1 MLPKRII
8 EEFSLYEGLD
18 ITHNSGITVDAMNM
32 WWNLDGRVRFEQK
45 GNKIKMQTRDV
56 IEKDEFDDIL
66 KMLNNYGYFPASYI
80 FDWRHIKFNYDDIVK
95 FIGEKYGI
103 EIAFEAKFA
112 PELDSKDI
120 PDIAYHITSTSK
132 EEKILRIGL
141 APKNKEKLSRH
152 PERIYFTNSLEG
164 AKRLIHNIKFIVNND
179 KFSIFEVDLKK
190 LHMVRQIRWF
200 PDPNYPGEGFYTYE
214 NIPPKYLKVVR
225 RINKTK

>member
-1 MLPKRII
+1 MRNRIYI
-8 EEFSLYEGLD
+8 PIKAE
-18 ITHNSGITVDAMNM
+18 
-32 WWNLDGRVRFEQK
+32 
-45 GNKIKMQTRDV
+45 NKIHAYFWPLY
-56 IEKDEFDDIL
+56 I
-66 KMLNNYGYFPASYI
+66 NY
-80 FDWRHIKFNYDDIVK
+80 
-95 FIGEKYGI
+95 
-103 EIAFEAKFA
+103 
-112 PELDSKDI
+112 
-120 PDIAYHITSTSK
+120 STSK

-190 LHMVRQIRWF
+190 LHMVRHIRWF